1 MAQRAGET
9 FDLVLRVA
17 DGALNGDDVRHI
29 VRLREQLL
37 QPLEFDLRGL
47 ETGVGVVVFLGDVLR
62 RGGHIGDVAERA
74 DLLAEVLVLRG
85 GHAHG
90 EFTVAVAARAI
101 AQTLALKVAAAGL
114 HQLGDGGLARRVV
127 LRLHLDAR
135 AVDHLRVARSGHAA
149 GERPAVVAVPIA
161 VLGVGRREL
170 RLVVGEALVRFGVAL
185 VGHHVV
191 AAGGAVARRRLTA
204 AAREQ
209 GKEQQRAEK
218 KGKRSFHLPSPR
230 SFIWGL

>member
-1 MAQRAGET
+1 MTWQSEPT
-9 FDLVLRVA
+9 CS
-17 DGALNGDDVRHI
+17 
-29 VRLREQLL
+29 QK
-37 QPLEFDLRGL
+37 
-47 ETGVGVVVFLGDVLR
+47 
-62 RGGHIGDVAERA
+62 
-74 DLLAEVLVLRG
+74 LVLRG

-209 GKEQQRAEK
+209 GKEQQHAEK
-218 KGKRSFHLPSPR
+218 KGKRSFHLSSPR